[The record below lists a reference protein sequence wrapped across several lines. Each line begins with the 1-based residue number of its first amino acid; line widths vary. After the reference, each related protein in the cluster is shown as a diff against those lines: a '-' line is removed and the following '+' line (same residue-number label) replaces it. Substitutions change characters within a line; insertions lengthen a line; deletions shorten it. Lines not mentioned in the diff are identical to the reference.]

1 MLYTEFGGIESSQ
14 LSSQAYLWV
23 DAGGVLGWVVATTGG
38 NSRVQY
44 SATPFTYGLVGYWPI
59 SEGVGTTI
67 FDLSG
72 KGNNAQ
78 AANSPVWVQSSSY
91 LLGTCLVLNGVN
103 QYVSATSTGIPVG
116 SSPFTK
122 IVWVYLPNGLNSQE
136 ENREILCWGGTSYTG
151 ASNCLATGSAP
162 NQLVNSF
169 GLGESLSW
177 TSTHLVNGWNMSV
190 VTYNGSVAQ
199 AYVNG
204 VLEASA
210 KLLPFVQSSQVYIG
224 GGFPGYNYFDHIIQE
239 VRIYNYAWSPMQ
251 VSIYYSFITSSS
263 NSQKL
268 EQIVTYPSESFG
280 LKYFEQYSESAW
292 YTVLGGGTP
301 PPPTL
306 TFYSLGLRFST
317 TLSLKPQTLWIDALT
332 NYYVTNPLSATS
344 SERWVTNQ
352 TNYQASLSG
361 VIHLFYFNQFL
372 LNVKY
377 QVIGGGLGFTSP
389 VFVYTS
395 LGKNVSVTLSNMSIS
410 VWADNGTKWSVNAEL
425 LGSGVT
431 QRWYG
436 RFTPF
441 GLVTSYT
448 NLTFVYYHQ
457 FSVTFEYSIQ
467 GGGSAYSP
475 PQVSYFSFG
484 VLNKTPTGVSV
495 WVDTLSLFSFT
506 NPLAGSTFKER
517 WLTLTPNGTASSAGV
532 VSVLYYHQFL
542 LNVSYSVVGGGMPP
556 TPLLNVTQFGSVV
569 SYPLKG
575 AVSLWVDSGGS
586 YSVQSV
592 LMYSKNERWISL
604 EVTTGKVYSPL
615 SVSLVYYHQYFVSI
629 SQNAQGGSVSPT
641 SGWYNAS
648 SSVTISATAF
658 KGWQFE
664 GWLGSGASSY
674 TGNASTQVVTITSIN
689 EEACSTPV

>member
-1 MLYTEFGGIESSQ
+1 
-14 LSSQAYLWV
+14 
-23 DAGGVLGWVVATTGG
+23 
-38 NSRVQY
+38 
-44 SATPFTYGLVGYWPI
+44 
-59 SEGVGTTI
+59 
-67 FDLSG
+67 
-72 KGNNAQ
+72 
-78 AANSPVWVQSSSY
+78 
-91 LLGTCLVLNGVN
+91 
-103 QYVSATSTGIPVG
+103 
-116 SSPFTK
+116 
-122 IVWVYLPNGLNSQE
+122 
-136 ENREILCWGGTSYTG
+136 
-151 ASNCLATGSAP
+151 
-162 NQLVNSF
+162 
-169 GLGESLSW
+169 
-177 TSTHLVNGWNMSV
+177 
-190 VTYNGSVAQ
+190 
-199 AYVNG
+199 
-204 VLEASA
+204 
-210 KLLPFVQSSQVYIG
+210 
-224 GGFPGYNYFDHIIQE
+224 
-239 VRIYNYAWSPMQ
+239 
-251 VSIYYSFITSSS
+251 
-263 NSQKL
+263 
-268 EQIVTYPSESFG
+268 
-280 LKYFEQYSESAW
+280 
-292 YTVLGGGTP
+292 
-301 PPPTL
+301 
-306 TFYSLGLRFST
+306 
-317 TLSLKPQTLWIDALT
+317 
-332 NYYVTNPLSATS
+332 
-344 SERWVTNQ
+344 
-352 TNYQASLSG
+352 
-361 VIHLFYFNQFL
+361 
-372 LNVKY
+372 
-377 QVIGGGLGFTSP
+377 
-389 VFVYTS
+389 
-395 LGKNVSVTLSNMSIS
+395 
-410 VWADNGTKWSVNAEL
+410 
-425 LGSGVT
+425 
-431 QRWYG
+431 
-436 RFTPF
+436 
-441 GLVTSYT
+441 
-448 NLTFVYYHQ
+448 
-457 FSVTFEYSIQ
+457 VTFEYSIQ

-517 WLTLTPNGTASSAGV
+517 WLTLTPNATASSAGV